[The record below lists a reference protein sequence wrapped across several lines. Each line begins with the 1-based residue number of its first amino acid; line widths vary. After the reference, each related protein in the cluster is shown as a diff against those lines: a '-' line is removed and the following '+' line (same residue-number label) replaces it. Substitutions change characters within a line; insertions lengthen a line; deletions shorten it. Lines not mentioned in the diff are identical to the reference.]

1 MKRTYDKV
9 TLVSIRFNLN
19 TGKNLSKKEPDA
31 LSDTASIFFHFVE
44 AFGNKLKLRD
54 IANIWM
60 VEDRVQGIDSV
71 TCGIFQI
78 YFYDDL
84 FNQDQSSRK
93 RLDKIRIEILLEEL
107 FVLEEQETNE
117 KIIKQYANIS
127 NVITQ

>member
-1 MKRTYDKV
+1 M
-9 TLVSIRFNLN
+9 
-19 TGKNLSKKEPDA
+19 
-31 LSDTASIFFHFVE
+31 
-44 AFGNKLKLRD
+44 
-54 IANIWM
+54 
-60 VEDRVQGIDSV
+60 QGIDSV

-93 RLDKIRIEILLEEL
+93 RLNKIRIEILLEEL

>member
-1 MKRTYDKV
+1 
-9 TLVSIRFNLN
+9 
-19 TGKNLSKKEPDA
+19 
-31 LSDTASIFFHFVE
+31 
-44 AFGNKLKLRD
+44 
-54 IANIWM
+54 M

-93 RLDKIRIEILLEEL
+93 RLNKIRIEILLEEL